1 MKPIL
6 IFTHADCEPPGYYTR
21 LLKELG
27 LAYRQTCLLVGKSS
41 DINPANYSGL
51 VFMGGPG
58 NVNQPDDW
66 MILEIAIIH
75 KALKQNVPV
84 LGICL
89 GAQMLCLA
97 MGGKVRQGD
106 SVEVGWH
113 NVELTRQGLENP
125 LFSRVPMQF
134 STFHWHAHHCI
145 PPEGIPVLARSD
157 CTECQAFAFGK
168 HLALQFHLEMDAET
182 IKTLISLY
190 ASDLTGDSPCVQNKQ
205 QILENIEQRCQQN
218 FELAD
223 ILVAGWFNS
232 LKG

>member
-6 IFTHADCEPPGYYTR
+6 IFTHADCEPPGYYTQ
-21 LLKELG
+21 LLKSLG

-41 DINPANYSGL
+41 DINPENYSGL

-58 NVNQPDDW
+58 NVNQPEDW

-97 MGGKVRQGD
+97 MGGKVRQGS

-113 NVELTRQGLENP
+113 QVELTRKGLEHP
-125 LFSRVPMQF
+125 LFSRLPMQF
-134 STFHWHAHHCI
+134 NTFHWHAHHCI
-145 PPEGIPVLARSD
+145 PPQGIPVLASSE

-168 HLALQFHLEMDAET
+168 NLALQFHLEMDVNT

-190 ASDLTGDSPCVQNKQ
+190 SSDLAGDSHCSQNKELVLQ
-205 QILENIEQRCQQN
+205 DIENRCEQN
-218 FELAD
+218 FQLAD
-223 ILVAGWFNS
+223 IIVADWFKS
-232 LKG
+232 LTG